1 MEMRKQEEQLEKQ
14 EEKEK
19 GTGRAERQRKPGRK
33 RLALT
38 LSVAICFVIGIPLW
52 LKSTEVYRTHLPYEA
67 IHSLSTSPMPRLP
80 CQFNIILLNLNS
92 QIDAEDDS
100 ALKHYLQGFTSLV
113 SQQLKNRTNEN
124 DESGCG
130 SDYIVTASLDCKDK
144 CVSGTNSNLSHWPC
158 GLSTYLSSVNISSS
172 DDDEVDELLN
182 FYTHRESGDLGGVYT
197 VLVAGNGNTGSH
209 SYRCVI
215 GKHRHAWI
223 VGELSE
229 TDVVTLIGEIVRNY
243 FIKGGNM
250 IENEAVPM
258 PLAADG
264 SATLS
269 FSLLNAN
276 PADWIY
282 QWDFEKL
289 EKRFLM
295 PLVEMLAPVAT
306 LGVESQVLYH
316 SPKATHSYW
325 DEQLASYVLHVNDLP
340 FFVNSNEWHLDT
352 SVAAAGRSKILQFAI
367 YIPSAL
373 ECPLRLKLPNG
384 EISETNGFISP
395 GWGGIIVL
403 NPLSC
408 ISSTVTGKHYSHE
421 FNEEEFGP
429 VMQVIVG
436 QIRMLLGLPPTAP
449 HDSKMHIS
457 SVLASQTGFSDWELD
472 VLLRRRV
479 VADVASCS
487 LTLASLS
494 RLVKS
499 LPSMVIKDEIGDQ
512 IYQSLEAAS
521 LARNNSFAGMYLAA
535 AEFARKARNLAE
547 EAFFQPS
554 IMSLLYFPIEH
565 HFAIYTPFFVPVLLH
580 TFLAATK
587 EVIRYHRESKVFLRS
602 NMST

>member
-1 MEMRKQEEQLEKQ
+1 MQKQEEEMEKQ
-14 EEKEK
+14 EVKEK
-19 GTGRAERQRKPGRK
+19 GNDRAERKRKPGCK

-38 LSVAICFVIGIPLW
+38 LSVAICFVIGVPLW

-67 IHSLSTSPMPRLP
+67 IHSLSTSPVPRLP
-80 CQFNIILLNLNS
+80 CQFNILLLNLNS
-92 QIDAEDDS
+92 QIDTEDGA
-100 ALKHYLQGFTSLV
+100 ALKHYLQGFTSLI
-113 SQQLKNRTNEN
+113 SLQLTNRTNEN
-124 DESGCG
+124 DHGGCG
-130 SDYIVTASLDCKDK
+130 NDYVVTVSLDWKDK
-144 CVSGTNSNLSHWPC
+144 CLRGGTSQNLSYWPC
-158 GLSTYLSSVNISSS
+158 GLSTYLSSVDISSS
-172 DDDEVDELLN
+172 DDGVVDELLN
-182 FYTHRESGDLGGVYT
+182 SYSLRASGDIGGVYT
-197 VLVAGNGNTGSH
+197 VVVTGSGNAGSH
-209 SYRCVI
+209 PYRCVI

-223 VGELSE
+223 VGEVSE
-229 TDVVTLIGEIVRNY
+229 ADAITLIGEIVGNY
-243 FIKGGNM
+243 FVKGGSM
-250 IENEAVPM
+250 DENEGVSM

-289 EKRFLM
+289 EKHFLT

-316 SPKATHSYW
+316 TPKAAHSYW
-325 DEQLASYVLHVNDLP
+325 DEQLASYVLHVKDLP

-373 ECPLRLKLPNG
+373 ECPLRVKLPNG
-384 EISETNGFISP
+384 KISATNGFISP
-395 GWGGIIVL
+395 GWGGIIFL

-408 ISSTVTGKHYSHE
+408 ISSTVTGKHHSHE
-421 FNEEEFGP
+421 FNQEEFGP
-429 VMQVIVG
+429 VMQVVVG
-436 QIRMLLGLPPTAP
+436 QIRMLLGLPSTAP
-449 HDSKMHIS
+449 YDSKMHIS
-457 SVLASQTGFSDWELD
+457 SVLASQTGFADWELD

-587 EVIRYHRESKVFLRS
+587 EIIRYRRERKVFLRS
-602 NMST
+602 NV